1 VDTLSTTF
9 LGVIALSSLVQALFV
24 IALALAGRRLFAKL
38 EELQERV
45 DRQLDPVMGQVT
57 KIARNVA
64 DVSDT
69 VVAQGRRVDEF
80 IADTTGKLR
89 DTTDYV
95 HRAAVKGAAPLVEI
109 GALWRGVKRAFE
121 AWQEPE
127 AARAG
132 RRPERGARG
141 MSPTPGLGRPHDVWA
156 ERQADIPRH

>member
-1 VDTLSTTF
+1 VDTLSNVF
-9 LGVIALSSLVQALFV
+9 LGVIAVASLVQAMFV

-45 DRQLDPVMGQVT
+45 DQQLDPVLGQVA

-64 DVSDT
+64 DVSET
-69 VVAQGRRVDEF
+69 VVAQGQRVDAFVAE
-80 IADTTGKLR
+80 TTDRLR
-89 DTTDYV
+89 ETTDYV
-95 HRAAVKGAAPLVEI
+95 QRAVVKGAAPLVQI
-109 GALWRGVKRAFE
+109 GALWSGIRRAFE
-121 AWQEPE
+121 TWQQPEP
-127 AARAG
+127 ARAG